1 MEDCPLLMKSKRTMT
16 LKRAHEQG
24 YKPCEK
30 CILSEESGIISSF
43 IDEKYLG
50 KVIHTKSYKE
60 RYFEEHHKK

>member
-1 MEDCPLLMKSKRTMT
+1 MT